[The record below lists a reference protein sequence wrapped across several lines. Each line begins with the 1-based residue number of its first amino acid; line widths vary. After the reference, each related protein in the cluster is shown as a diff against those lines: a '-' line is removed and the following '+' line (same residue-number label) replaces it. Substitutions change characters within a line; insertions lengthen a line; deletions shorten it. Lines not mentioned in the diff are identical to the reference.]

1 MSNQLKYFLKTV
13 IFLSVVSFS
22 YGVHANM
29 EISAY
34 GGRNF
39 HKELKLSEINL
50 NTSNTGNA
58 GNKEDHQG
66 HSWLFGFDVVYRGLL
81 DTKCGLGLRYQ
92 HNTIRGADYGRDNQM
107 LNFNANRLA
116 ILGSYRFL
124 TPDDVTNK
132 GLFLGVLGAWDL
144 LRTMSIHVDATGGG
158 VAFELKSTKYFGL
171 TGQLAV
177 EVGYRWTPSFFMK
190 AEAGYSLYSFNAFE
204 ACDGDRKCAAISN
217 EEDQLSLNAPYV
229 TLGIGWFFI

>member
-13 IFLSVVSFS
+13 IFLAVVSFS

-39 HKELKLSEINL
+39 HKELKLSELNSEIN
-50 NTSNTGNA
+50 
-58 GNKEDHQG
+58 KDDHQG

-92 HNTIRGADYGRDNQM
+92 HNTIRGADYGDQM

-144 LRTMSIHVDATGGG
+144 LRTMSVHVDATGGRNP
-158 VAFELKSTKYFGL
+158 FELKSTKYFGL
-171 TGQLAV
+171 TGQLGV

-204 ACDGDRKCAAISN
+204 ECGGDKCVAINN